1 MNRKIAEARP
11 GSGITDQEYYKA
23 FLEDFVNDLV
33 TTVYAGIRG
42 GTIDLNKGVAT
53 AAPQEPEKPQSPT
66 AQQPSAATT
75 ATPRQTVAQ
84 KIQPQLQ
91 KQANIKA
98 AGMKNQPM
106 KESSYERLN
115 ALFESIIAEQENEG
129 TLQNA
134 IEEFFGEYVRAFG
147 GDYSKY
153 KTQVQGYADK
163 IAKSMQND
171 RAGLMGKLKGGNHLS
186 KATQR
191 LMFELG
197 NVAYS
202 VYRLKPKGPQAAQ
215 AAKSA
220 PAASTSAAPATAT
233 QPKLPPEQP
242 VVMGDKPLDP
252 SIPKEAALIYQIRA
266 QDYLEKLK
274 KANPKTYSDLIKSLG
289 S

>member
-1 MNRKIAEARP
+1 
-11 GSGITDQEYYKA
+11 
-23 FLEDFVNDLV
+23 
-33 TTVYAGIRG
+33 
-42 GTIDLNKGVAT
+42 
-53 AAPQEPEKPQSPT
+53 
-66 AQQPSAATT
+66 
-75 ATPRQTVAQ
+75 
-84 KIQPQLQ
+84 
-91 KQANIKA
+91 
-98 AGMKNQPM
+98 MKNQPM

-202 VYRLKPKGPQAAQ
+202 VYRLKPKG
-215 AAKSA
+215 A
-220 PAASTSAAPATAT
+220 PAASAAPAASKPAAPAKTST
-233 QPKLPPEQP
+233 TKVPPEEP
-242 VVMGDKPLDP
+242 ISSGGVPLDP
-252 SIPKEAALIYQIRA
+252 NDPNSAALIYMTRA
-266 QDYLEKLK
+266 ADNLEKLK
-274 KANPKTYSDLIKSLG
+274 KANLEAYNRLIKSLG
-289 S
+289 L

>member
-33 TTVYAGIRG
+33 TTIYAGIRG

-53 AAPQEPEKPQSPT
+53 AQEPEKSQAPT
-66 AQQPSAATT
+66 AQQPAASAQTTT
-75 ATPRQTVAQ
+75 APRQTVAQ

-129 TLQNA
+129 TVQNA

-163 IAKSMQND
+163 IAKSMQSD
-171 RAGLMGKLKGGNHLS
+171 RAGLMSKLKGGNHLS

-202 VYRLKPKGPQAAQ
+202 VYRLKPKG
-215 AAKSA
+215 A
-220 PAASTSAAPATAT
+220 PAAPAAKPAATKST
-233 QPKLPPEQP
+233 QPSLPPEEP
-242 VVMGDKPLDP
+242 VTMGGKKLDP
-252 SIPKEAALIYQIRA
+252 NIPNEAALIYQTRA
-266 QDYLEKLK
+266 ADYLNKLK
-274 KANPKTYSDLIKSLG
+274 QANPKAYSDLLKSLG

>member
-33 TTVYAGIRG
+33 TTIYAGIRG
-42 GTIDLNKGVAT
+42 GTIDINKGVAT
-53 AAPQEPEKPQSPT
+53 AAPQEPEKPQAPTVPQPT
-66 AQQPSAATT
+66 AAPK
-75 ATPRQTVAQ
+75 QTVAQ

-129 TLQNA
+129 TVQNA

-163 IAKSMQND
+163 IAKSMQSD

-202 VYRLKPKGPQAAQ
+202 VYRLKPKG
-215 AAKSA
+215 A
-220 PAASTSAAPATAT
+220 PAATAATAAPAAPAAPATKPATKST
-233 QPKLPPEQP
+233 QPSLPPEEP
-242 VVMGDKPLDP
+242 VTMGGKKLDP
-252 SIPKEAALIYQIRA
+252 NIPKEAAIIYQTRA
-266 QDYLEKLK
+266 ADYLNKLK
-274 KANPKTYSDLIKSLG
+274 QANPKAYSDLLKSLG

>member
-53 AAPQEPEKPQSPT
+53 AAPQEPEKS
-66 AQQPSAATT
+66 QPSAATT
-75 ATPRQTVAQ
+75 PAPPRQTVAQ

-129 TLQNA
+129 TLQSA

-215 AAKSA
+215 AAKSE
-220 PAASTSAAPATAT
+220 PAASTSAAPAKPAT
-233 QPKLPPEQP
+233 TKVPPEEPILSGGVP
-242 VVMGDKPLDP
+242 VDP
-252 SIPKEAALIYQIRA
+252 NDPNSAALIYMTRA
-266 QDYLEKLK
+266 ADNLEKLK
-274 KANPKTYSDLIKSLG
+274 KANPEAYNRLIKSLG
-289 S
+289 L